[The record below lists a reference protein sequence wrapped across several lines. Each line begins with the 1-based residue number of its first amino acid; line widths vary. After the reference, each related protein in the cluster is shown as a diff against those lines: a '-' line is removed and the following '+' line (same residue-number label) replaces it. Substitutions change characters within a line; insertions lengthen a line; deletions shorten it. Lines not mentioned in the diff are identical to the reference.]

1 MDRLDQMEA
10 FIRVVDAGSFTAA
23 ARQWGRSKAVVS
35 KYINALEDHLGV
47 ELLRR
52 TTRSLSLTEAG
63 RAYRERCADVL
74 GEIQS
79 LEASVRE
86 DIAAPRGPLRV
97 TAPPGLAGHYL
108 DVMTSGFLTRYPEVT
123 LDLDLTHRM
132 VDLVEE
138 NIDIAIRVTD
148 PRDSS
153 LVARRIAP
161 APILAVASPDYLRR
175 RGTPKKPADL
185 RDHDCIVDTNFRD
198 QQRWRFRSRRS
209 GGKTETVSVDG
220 PLRVNHPDA
229 VREMAEAGL
238 GVALV
243 PDFVAREALEA
254 GRLCEV
260 LRGRGGVPVVD
271 LGPVPT
277 PKVFAGEGEGV
288 RRAFVGAHG
297 GVSAPPPPL
306 RKRHHP
312 TQTPHSTAS
321 PCEPPKSPHQ
331 SSGSAAHRAVPP
343 SPQCTRPT
351 ASPAQSD
358 SSPLSE
364 RAPVAPRCPASRNP
378 RLF

>member
-10 FIRVVDAGSFTAA
+10 FIRVADAGSFTAA

-35 KYINALEDHLGV
+35 KYINALEAHLGV
-47 ELLRR
+47 ALLRR

-79 LEASVRE
+79 LESSLRQDV
-86 DIAAPRGPLRV
+86 DAPRGLLRV
-97 TAPPGLAGHYL
+97 TAPPGFASHYL
-108 DVMTSGFLTRYPEVT
+108 DVMTTSFIARYPEVT

-132 VDLVEE
+132 VDLIED
-138 NIDIAIRVTD
+138 NIDVAIRVTD

-161 APILAVASPDYLRR
+161 TAILAVASPDYLRR
-175 RGTPKKPADL
+175 CGVPKKPADL
-185 RDHDCIVDTNFRD
+185 RDHHCIVDTNFRD

-229 VREMAEAGL
+229 VRETAEAGL

-254 GRLCEV
+254 GRLEEV
-260 LRGRGGVPVVD
+260 LPGRVAFEWTILAVYPRRKY
-271 LGPVPT
+271 LP
-277 PKVFAGEGEGV
+277 ARV
-288 RRAFVGAHG
+288 RAYVEHLVAHIPGA
-297 GVSAPPPPL
+297 
-306 RKRHHP
+306 
-312 TQTPHSTAS
+312 
-321 PCEPPKSPHQ
+321 
-331 SSGSAAHRAVPP
+331 P
-343 SPQCTRPT
+343 S
-351 ASPAQSD
+351 
-358 SSPLSE
+358 
-364 RAPVAPRCPASRNP
+364 
-378 RLF
+378 

>member
-35 KYINALEDHLGV
+35 KYINALEHHLCV

-79 LEASVRE
+79 LEASVRQ
-86 DIAAPRGPLRV
+86 DVAAPRGLLRV
-97 TAPPGLAGHYL
+97 TAPPGLASHYL
-108 DVMTSGFLTRYPEVT
+108 DVMTKDFLARFPEVT

-132 VDLVEE
+132 VDLIED
-138 NIDIAIRVTD
+138 NIDVAIRVTA

-161 APILAVASPDYLRR
+161 VSIVAVASPDYLRR
-175 RGTPKKPADL
+175 RGTPKKPTDL
-185 RDHDCIVDTNFRD
+185 RDHDCLVDTNFRD
-198 QQRWRFRSRRS
+198 QQRWRFRPRRS

-243 PDFVAREALEA
+243 PDFVARESLDA
-254 GRLCEV
+254 GSLCEV
-260 LRGRGGVPVVD
+260 LRGRVAFHWSILAVYPRRKYLPVRVRAYVQH
-271 LGPVPT
+271 LLT
-277 PKVFAGEGEGV
+277 HMGE
-288 RRAFVGAHG
+288 
-297 GVSAPPPPL
+297 
-306 RKRHHP
+306 
-312 TQTPHSTAS
+312 
-321 PCEPPKSPHQ
+321 
-331 SSGSAAHRAVPP
+331 
-343 SPQCTRPT
+343 
-351 ASPAQSD
+351 
-358 SSPLSE
+358 
-364 RAPVAPRCPASRNP
+364 
-378 RLF
+378 